1 MTNEN
6 RVIELLHAFNSPLS
20 NAILWERI
28 VKIAELTKEGAKS
41 NPEEFTNPFFVAKTY
56 IQWAEMVEKIAEQT
70 EPVESVTFYLFM
82 HDDAYQVFKAFTD
95 DEEYLNLSDCIN
107 AMDED
112 GCCIYEIYEHHEYNK
127 SHELLYKS
135 SDYTNWV
142 ILSEKEVAELK
153 KEGHIS

>member
-28 VKIAELTKEGAKS
+28 VRIAEITKEGAKS

-56 IQWAEMVEKIAEQT
+56 IQWAEMVEGIAKQT
-70 EPVESVTFYLFM
+70 EPVASVKYYLFM
-82 HDDAYQVFKAFTD
+82 HDDAYSIYEGYD
-95 DEEYLNLSDCIN
+95 EHEEYLNLSDCLT
-107 AMDED
+107 AMDESSAPF
-112 GCCIYEIYEHHEYNK
+112 EIIVHNEGVDL
-127 SHELLYKS
+127 SPQLLEKAMM
-135 SDYTNWV
+135 YTQYI
-142 ILSEKEVAELK
+142 ILSDNEVTELK